1 MLPPPENE
9 VANWEKQHI
18 STCPSCQ
25 REAQLTPE
33 HAKNFQKKV
42 AASQR
47 EAELMRQLKKTG
59 LL

>member
-25 REAQLTPE
+25 REAQLTAE
-33 HAKNFQKKV
+33 HAKHFKKV

-47 EAELMRQLKKTG
+47 EAELRRQLKKTG